1 MGEGKRKA
9 IQESRRVMQNTP
21 KGMKIHIGIFGK
33 RNVGKSSIINALTN
47 QEISIVSDV
56 AGTTT
61 DPVEKSMEL
70 LPLGPVV
77 FVDTAG
83 IDDEG
88 ALGLQR
94 VEKTKKVIDRIDLAI
109 IVIDSRGFDS
119 FEEKLAEEFEMRKTP
134 FILVQNKIDEIPF
147 GECPPTQS
155 SSSIGAG
162 SMLQS
167 TSPQNNIDTL
177 SNPSP
182 LEGEGGFQCAE
193 CALEKQGEGSKNADK
208 KVVLKTSAINK
219 QGIDEL
225 KQAIIKNVPDEFI
238 NPTTIAADLIPA
250 GETAILVVP
259 IDLEAPKGR
268 LILPQVQT
276 IRDLLDN
283 DSICIVTKERELKAT
298 LDNLKNPPRL
308 VITDSQA
315 FLKVSADVPKD
326 IKLTSFS
333 ILFARL
339 KGDLN
344 EFVRGAMAIE
354 NLESGDKVLICES
367 CTHHDIGDDIGRVKI
382 PRWITQYTGKKLEFV
397 HFAGHDFPEN
407 ISDYKLII
415 HCGACMTN
423 RKEILSRIIKA
434 KQANVAITNYGLTI
448 AYSLGIFERAL
459 EPFPSAKLVYEENK

>member
-1 MGEGKRKA
+1 
-9 IQESRRVMQNTP
+9 MQNTP
-21 KGMKIHIGIFGK
+21 KSLKAHIGIFGR
-33 RNVGKSSIINALTN
+33 RNAGKSSLLNALTN
-47 QEISIVSDV
+47 QDISIVSDT

-88 ALGLQR
+88 ALGEKR

-109 IVIDSRGFDS
+109 IVCDERGFGV
-119 FEEKLAEEFEMRKTP
+119 FEEKLADEFNLRKTP
-134 FILVQNKIDEIPF
+134 IVVVGNKIDEN
-147 GECPPTQS
+147 S
-155 SSSIGAG
+155 A
-162 SMLQS
+162 
-167 TSPQNNIDTL
+167 
-177 SNPSP
+177 P
-182 LEGEGGFQCAE
+182 LKFSQD
-193 CALEKQGEGSKNADK
+193 KNFE
-208 KVVLKTSAINK
+208 VIYTSAKTK
-219 QGIDEL
+219 QGIDNL
-225 KQAIIKNVPDEFI
+225 KQSIIKNVPEEFVM
-238 NPTTIAADLIPA
+238 PLTIASDLIPA
-250 GETAILVVP
+250 GETAVLVVP

-283 DSICIVTKERELKAT
+283 DSIVVVAKERELRRT
-298 LDNLKNPPRL
+298 LDNLKNPPKL

-315 FLKVSADVPKD
+315 FLKVSADVPKN

-344 EFVRGAMAIE
+344 EFVKGTLAIE
-354 NLESGDKVLICES
+354 NLKSGDKVLICES

-382 PRWITQYTGKKLEFV
+382 PRWLTQYTGKKLEFE
-397 HFAGHDFPEN
+397 HFAGHDFPDN
-407 ISDYKLII
+407 IKDYSLII

-423 RKEILSRIIKA
+423 RREILSRILKA
-434 KQANVAITNYGLTI
+434 KHANVPMTNYGLTI

-459 EPFPSAKLVYEENK
+459 EPFPATKLIYDEANNL

>member
-1 MGEGKRKA
+1 
-9 IQESRRVMQNTP
+9 MQSTP
-21 KGMKIHIGIFGK
+21 KGMRVHIGIFGK
-33 RNVGKSSIINALTN
+33 RNVGKSSILNVLVK
-47 QEISIVSDV
+47 QDISIVSQT

-109 IVIDSRGFDS
+109 IVCDSRGLDN
-119 FEEKLAEEFEMRKTP
+119 FEEKLIEEFNSRKTP
-134 FILVQNKIDEIPF
+134 FIMVINKIDENNKPF
-147 GECPPTQS
+147 DH
-155 SSSIGAG
+155 
-162 SMLQS
+162 S
-167 TSPQNNIDTL
+167 TFQPFNPIYTSVLNN
-177 SNPSP
+177 
-182 LEGEGGFQCAE
+182 
-193 CALEKQGEGSKNADK
+193 
-208 KVVLKTSAINK
+208 

-225 KQAIIKNVPDEFI
+225 KQSIIKNVPDEYFSQDAI
-238 NPTTIAADLIPA
+238 VSDLIPP
-250 GETAILVVP
+250 GEIAVLVVP

-283 DSICIVTKERELKAT
+283 DSIAIVTKERELRKT
-298 LDNLKNPPRL
+298 LDSLKTPPAI

-315 FLKVSADVPKD
+315 FLKVSADVPKE

-344 EFVRGAMAIE
+344 EFVKGTMAIE
-354 NLESGDKVLICES
+354 NLKSGDKVLICES
-367 CTHHDIGDDIGRVKI
+367 CTHHAIGDDIGRVKI
-382 PRWITQYTGKKLEFV
+382 PRWLTQYTGKKLEFI
-397 HFAGHDFPEN
+397 HYAGHDFPQN
-407 ISDYKLII
+407 LKDYALII

-423 RKEILSRIIKA
+423 RKEILSRILKA
-434 KQANVAITNYGLTI
+434 KENNIPITNYGLTI
-448 AYSLGIFERAL
+448 AYSFGIFKRAL
-459 EPFPSAKLVYEENK
+459 EPFKSAKLIYEELKNAN

>member
-1 MGEGKRKA
+1 
-9 IQESRRVMQNTP
+9 MQNTP

-33 RNVGKSSIINALTN
+33 RNVGKSSIINALTS
-47 QEISIVSDV
+47 QDVSIVSEI

-94 VEKTKKVIDRIDLAI
+94 VEKTKKIIDRIDLAI
-109 IVIDSRGFDS
+109 IVTDSRGADS
-119 FEEKLAEEFEMRKTP
+119 FEEKLIEEFEALKTP
-134 FILVQNKIDEIPF
+134 FIFVQNKIDETP
-147 GECPPTQS
+147 
-155 SSSIGAG
+155 
-162 SMLQS
+162 
-167 TSPQNNIDTL
+167 SPQ
-177 SNPSP
+177 PSP
-182 LEGEGGFQCAE
+182 LKGEG
-193 CALEKQGEGSKNADK
+193 
-208 KVVLKTSAINK
+208 VLVRTSTVTK
-219 QGIDEL
+219 QGIDDL
-225 KQAIIKNVPDEFI
+225 KQAIIKSVPDELL

-250 GETAILVVP
+250 GETAVLVVP

-283 DSICIVTKERELKAT
+283 DSICIVTKERELKKT
-298 LDNLKNPPRL
+298 LDNLKTPPKL

-326 IKLTSFS
+326 VKLTSFS

-339 KGDLN
+339 KGELN
-344 EFVRGAMAIE
+344 EFVKGAMAIE
-354 NLESGDKVLICES
+354 NLESGDKILVCES
-367 CTHHDIGDDIGRVKI
+367 CTHHAIGDDIGRVKI

-397 HFAGHDFPEN
+397 HYAGHDFPEN
-407 ISDYKLII
+407 IKDYKLII

-423 RKEILSRIIKA
+423 RKEILSRILKS
-434 KQANVAITNYGLTI
+434 KQAGIPITNYGLTI

>member
-1 MGEGKRKA
+1 
-9 IQESRRVMQNTP
+9 MQNTP
-21 KGMKIHIGIFGK
+21 KGMKVHIGIFGK
-33 RNVGKSSIINALTN
+33 RNVGKSSLLNALTK
-47 QEISIVSDV
+47 QDISIVSST

-109 IVIDSRGFDS
+109 VVCDSNGFNEFEELLINEFKLRKTAFFVVVNKTDEGEISTDKLAKIDSY
-119 FEEKLAEEFEMRKTP
+119 E
-134 FILVQNKIDEIPF
+134 
-147 GECPPTQS
+147 TQ
-155 SSSIGAG
+155 
-162 SMLQS
+162 
-167 TSPQNNIDTL
+167 T
-177 SNPSP
+177 
-182 LEGEGGFQCAE
+182 
-193 CALEKQGEGSKNADK
+193 
-208 KVVLKTSAINK
+208 VYTSALLGK
-219 QGIDEL
+219 GIDDL
-225 KQAIIKNVPDEFI
+225 KQAIIKNVPEEFFSD
-238 NPTTIAADLIPA
+238 TSIASDLIPA
-250 GETAILVVP
+250 GEVAILVIP

-283 DSICIVTKERELKAT
+283 DSIAIITKERELRKT
-298 LDNLKNPPRL
+298 LDNLKTPPAL

-315 FLKVSADVPKD
+315 FLKVSADVPKN

-339 KGDLN
+339 KGELN
-344 EFVRGAMAIE
+344 EFIKGTLAIE
-354 NLESGDKVLICES
+354 KLQSGDKILICES
-367 CTHHDIGDDIGRVKI
+367 CTHHAIGDDIGRVKI
-382 PRWITQYTGKKLEFV
+382 PRWIKQYTGKKLEFE
-397 HFAGHDFPEN
+397 HYAGHDFPDN
-407 ISDYKLII
+407 IKDYALII

-423 RKEILSRIIKA
+423 RREILSRILKA
-434 KQANVAITNYGLTI
+434 RQANVPITNYGLTI

-459 EPFPSAKLVYEENK
+459 EPFPSAKLIYEENK

>member
-1 MGEGKRKA
+1 MA
-9 IQESRRVMQNTP
+9 QSMQGTP
-21 KGMKIHIGIFGK
+21 KGMRIHIGIFGK
-33 RNVGKSSIINALTN
+33 RNVGKSSILNVLTN
-47 QEISIVSDV
+47 QDVSIVSET

-83 IDDEG
+83 IDDVG
-88 ALGLQR
+88 ALGEQR

-109 IVIDSRGFDS
+109 IVCDERGFDS
-119 FEEKLAEEFEMRKTP
+119 FEEKLIEEFNLRKTP
-134 FILVQNKIDEIPF
+134 FIVVQNKIDENNK
-147 GECPPTQS
+147 S
-155 SSSIGAG
+155 L
-162 SMLQS
+162 MH
-167 TSPQNNIDTL
+167 SPD
-177 SNPSP
+177 
-182 LEGEGGFQCAE
+182 FQITP
-193 CALEKQGEGSKNADK
+193 
-208 KVVLKTSAINK
+208 VFTSALKK
-219 QGIDEL
+219 QGIEEL
-225 KQAIIKNVPDEFI
+225 KQAIIKNVPDELVMK
-238 NPTTIAADLIPA
+238 TQIASDLLSA

-283 DSICIVTKERELKAT
+283 DSIVIVTKERELKRT
-298 LDNLKNPPRL
+298 LDNLKEPPAI

-315 FLKVSADVPKD
+315 FLKVSADVPKSV
-326 IKLTSFS
+326 KLTSFS

-339 KGDLN
+339 KGELN
-344 EFVRGAMAIE
+344 EFVKGAMAIE
-354 NLESGDKVLICES
+354 KLQSGDKVLVCES

-382 PRWITQYTGKKLEFV
+382 PRWLTQYTGKKLEFE

-407 ISDYKLII
+407 IKDYALII

-423 RKEILSRIIKA
+423 RKEILSRILKA
-434 KQANVAITNYGLTI
+434 KNANVPMTNYGLTI

-459 EPFPSAKLVYEENK
+459 EPFPSAKLIYTEEK